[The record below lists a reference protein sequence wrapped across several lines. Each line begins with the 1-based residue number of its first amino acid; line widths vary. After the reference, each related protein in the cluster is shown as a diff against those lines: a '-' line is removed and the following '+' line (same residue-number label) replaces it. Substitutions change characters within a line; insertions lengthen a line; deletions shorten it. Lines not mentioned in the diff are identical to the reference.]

1 MIGKKLKV
9 LLKQTGK
16 RQIDLARHLGI
27 SASRLSNYL
36 SDKRE
41 PDFQMLSEMAYFLGV
56 DLNYFSNKNFK
67 KKRKDDIFE
76 IAEDVMFMAAKEKA
90 LLKLPFH
97 LLMAKRKVLPQT
109 LFLLVVFSF

>member
-67 KKRKDDIFE
+67 KNVKMIFLKYQKM
-76 IAEDVMFMAAKEKA
+76 VTFMETKGKV
-90 LLKLPFH
+90 LLKLRLH
-97 LLMAKRKVLPQT
+97 LLTERKKVSLQT
-109 LFLLVVFSF
+109 LYL

>member
-41 PDFQMLSEMAYFLGV
+41 PDFQMLSEISYFCHFQIS
-56 DLNYFSNKNFK
+56 Y
-67 KKRKDDIFE
+67 
-76 IAEDVMFMAAKEKA
+76 
-90 LLKLPFH
+90 H
-97 LLMAKRKVLPQT
+97 HH
-109 LFLLVVFSF
+109 

>member
-1 MIGKKLKV
+1 M
-9 LLKQTGK
+9 
-16 RQIDLARHLGI
+16 
-27 SASRLSNYL
+27 SNYL

-76 IAEDVMFMAAKEKA
+76 IAEDGYVHGFNT
-90 LLKLPFH
+90 F
-97 LLMAKRKVLPQT
+97 
-109 LFLLVVFSF
+109 FLLLQVFFNYYLYFITKYTQYIIFTNFIVYAIM